1 MIGQGEVDTAGPI
14 WYMGGLEVEIRP
26 IVGLCL
32 PRIPIRFIEED
43 AACRF
48 SFAITMSTKPSRR

>member
-1 MIGQGEVDTAGPI
+1 VDIACPI
-14 WYMGGLEVEIRP
+14 WYMGALEVEIRP
-26 IVGLCL
+26 FVALCL

-48 SFAITMSTKPSRR
+48 SFAIIMSTKPSRR